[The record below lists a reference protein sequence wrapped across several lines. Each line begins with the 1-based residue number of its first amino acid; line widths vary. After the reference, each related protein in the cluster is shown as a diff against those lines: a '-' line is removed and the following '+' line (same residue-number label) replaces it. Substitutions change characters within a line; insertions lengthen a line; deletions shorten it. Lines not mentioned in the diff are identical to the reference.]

1 MQSLVLVTFVGVLAI
16 FLSLYWTLVLRHEE
30 RIILRLRRRLK
41 TALASG
47 VSRRPLLAL
56 DEKRLSSVPYV
67 NRALERT
74 VAVTSPLRHL
84 LEQANTQTSLNVF
97 LLISG
102 ILGLAS
108 FLFVSLLTGVGSLGV
123 VAALVCMCVPY
134 WYFSYR
140 RGRRLAEFEER
151 FPEAIDLIAR
161 ALRAGHAFNTGIGM
175 VADEIPDPVGA
186 EFRLLYD
193 RQNFGMALPEALRSF
208 AERVP
213 ILDAKFFATA
223 VLTQREA
230 GGNLS
235 EVLDNLARVVRERFK
250 VRRQIRVVSAHA
262 RLTGWVL
269 VALPLV
275 AAAGFWIVAPD
286 MIRLL
291 LTDPLGVRM
300 VFAAVILQILGG
312 LAVKKI
318 VSIEY

>member
-1 MQSLVLVTFVGVLAI
+1 MQSLVFVTFIGVLAI
-16 FLSLYWTLVLRHEE
+16 FLALYWIVVLRHEE
-30 RIILRLRRRLK
+30 RITSRLRKRLK
-41 TALASG
+41 TALSG
-47 VSRRPLLAL
+47 GISRRPLLAL

-74 VAVTSPLRHL
+74 VMVTSPVRRL
-84 LEQANTQTSLNVF
+84 LEQADTQTSVNVF

-102 ILGLAS
+102 ILALAG
-108 FLFVSLLTGVGSLGV
+108 FLFVSLLTGFRSLGV
-123 VAALVCMCVPY
+123 VAAVVLVLVPY
-134 WYFSYR
+134 WYFGYR
-140 RGRRLAEFEER
+140 RRQRLAEFEER

-175 VADEIPDPVGA
+175 VADEIPDPVGR
-186 EFRLLYD
+186 EFRLLHD

-213 ILDAKFFATA
+213 ILDARFFATA

-269 VALPLV
+269 VALPPV
-275 AAAGFWIVAPD
+275 VAAGFWVVSPD
-286 MIRLL
+286 TTRLL

-300 VFAAVILQILGG
+300 VIAATVLQILGA
-312 LAVKKI
+312 LTVKKL
-318 VSIEY
+318 VDIEY